1 MVYYGKG
8 FSWTEL
14 YNLPSWLRKFYFK
27 KMEEALKAEAKAADE
42 SNKRVKNS
50 QAGITKPNIPRV
62 PRK

>member
-50 QAGITKPNIPRV
+50 QASITKPNIPRV